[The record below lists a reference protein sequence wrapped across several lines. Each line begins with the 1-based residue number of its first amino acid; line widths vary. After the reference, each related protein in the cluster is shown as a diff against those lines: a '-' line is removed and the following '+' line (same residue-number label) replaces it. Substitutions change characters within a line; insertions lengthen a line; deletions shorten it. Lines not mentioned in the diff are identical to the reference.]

1 MQYMKARFKAPT
13 EIISFLE
20 SIFEIYQIRARV
32 GRQNGVAFEIR
43 TNEQNH
49 SLPHVHA
56 AYGEY
61 NISMDIESGQI
72 LAGSLP
78 KKNQKAAVD
87 WVLAHKDKL
96 LGDWKNIAISAV
108 STMTRTMLDFTN

>member
-1 MQYMKARFKAPT
+1 MQYMKARFEAPK
-13 EIISFLE
+13 EIISFLD

-32 GRQNGVAFEIR
+32 GKQNGVVFEIR

-61 NISMDIESGQI
+61 NISIDIESGKI
-72 LAGSLP
+72 LAGRLP

-96 LGDWKNIAISAV
+96 LDDCKNIAISAV
-108 STMTRTMLDFTN
+108 STMTGTRLVSTN